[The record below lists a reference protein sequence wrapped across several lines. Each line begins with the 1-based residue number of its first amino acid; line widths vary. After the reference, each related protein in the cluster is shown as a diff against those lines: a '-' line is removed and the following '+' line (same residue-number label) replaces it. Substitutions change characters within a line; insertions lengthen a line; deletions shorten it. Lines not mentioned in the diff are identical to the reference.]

1 MWKYI
6 SRYIPIFYTLIL
18 TNKIES
24 IFHKEFFL
32 DSAPKFWYSSKMLV
46 ADEDEFES
54 EASGIISL
62 KKFPRSKSMPYVN
75 PKSSMPYINPPHKL
89 RLVQQDSIQSNGS
102 LFNKDSGIVDEN
114 HSGISVGVIPEGLAE
129 VVQGDFPSGGSGML
143 ASEPQSEVEVAE
155 HQILGEYLKFKLVLN
170 YFFSLAYLSYF
181 IFIKFYC

>member
-1 MWKYI
+1 MEI
-6 SRYIPIFYTLIL
+6 HFYTLIL
-18 TNKIES
+18 TSKIES
-24 IFHKEFFL
+24 TLHKEFFL
-32 DSAPKFWYSSKMLV
+32 DSAPKLWYSSKMLV

-170 YFFSLAYLSYF
+170 YFLTLVCLS
-181 IFIKFYC
+181 

>member
-1 MWKYI
+1 
-6 SRYIPIFYTLIL
+6 
-18 TNKIES
+18 
-24 IFHKEFFL
+24 
-32 DSAPKFWYSSKMLV
+32 
-46 ADEDEFES
+46 
-54 EASGIISL
+54 
-62 KKFPRSKSMPYVN
+62 MPHVN
-75 PKSSMPYINPPHKL
+75 PHNPHMSKL

-170 YFFSLAYLSYF
+170 YFFFFGLSVLVH
-181 IFIKFYC
+181 IF